1 MLHRCS
7 VLKLRPLWLM
17 LMVIFCCTG
26 AVLLS
31 LMLNYT
37 AQVQCFEASAPL
49 VDADVDILLHRCDV
63 LKLRPL

>member
-1 MLHRCS
+1 MQCFEASAPLADADGDILLHRCS
-7 VLKLRPLWLM
+7 VLKL
-17 LMVIFCCTG
+17 
-26 AVLLS
+26 
-31 LMLNYT
+31 MLNYA